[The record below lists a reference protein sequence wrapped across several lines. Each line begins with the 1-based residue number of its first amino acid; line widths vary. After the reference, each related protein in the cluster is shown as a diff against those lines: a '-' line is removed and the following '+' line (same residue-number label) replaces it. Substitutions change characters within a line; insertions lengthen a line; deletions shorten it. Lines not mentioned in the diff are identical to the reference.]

1 MNEKRRHDDLD
12 RIFGQLDEP
21 MPSDQQVDQTATQVL
36 NRLRAEYA
44 RNPRVSDF
52 NHVSI
57 PNRGRMWL
65 AAAAVSVV
73 ILIGTLPFL
82 MPRVSTQGEV
92 YAVPQAID
100 GTLYRVAGAETR
112 PVRRNERIGKGQA
125 LLATGGGAILA
136 LSDGSRV
143 EMRTESLLSLEP
155 SSDGIRIDLRMGSV
169 IVTAADQSSGHLYL
183 HTRDYGI
190 SVTGT
195 VFGVNT
201 GMTGSKVFVIEGE
214 VRVEQGP
221 KSETLRGGQQIAT
234 DPALA
239 TLPVEEDIQWSRNA
253 RDHLALLQVATSAPR
268 REDTPSK
275 GSIEGTVV
283 RFGNNEPIAN
293 VQVSLVVVLN
303 TLPGGSARTSTLTIP
318 PVETDERGRFLI
330 NDVEP
335 GSYRV
340 IAARNSFVRQE
351 YGQAAD
357 RRPGSVVTVAPGE
370 SVKGIGFKL
379 VLTGAVSGRV
389 TNTRG
394 EPLGNI
400 NVELLRAAYDENGRS
415 TLLAAIPGVRT
426 NDLGEYRFFW
436 VSPGRYYVRADGSRS
451 SLEMALRSPA
461 SGIILADP
469 ARIGAQFN
477 SNEVVQQ
484 AYAPTY
490 YPPGVTTAADAQT
503 IEVRAA
509 EQITGVDLRLGTQR
523 LFRVRGRLIDA
534 TTGQPSRRAGVDLR
548 PWDSS
553 LDYANK
559 LVLIEDNSRTIPTSS
574 YDPATGAFEVRDVP
588 PGVYEASVA
597 MLPPDPTAEASRRLN
612 ARIEVVNSDVE
623 NVLLIAGR
631 VVTVQG
637 RVVLDGVSASEV
649 GGVERTSVILS
660 SPSQPSN
667 ATSVKPDGT
676 FAFRIA
682 SGEYRLRVV
691 NFPPNLY
698 VKSARVG
705 ESDVLNQLLKVDL
718 TPPDSIDIVLS
729 PGGQITGTLLDRYSA
744 PAASA
749 TVILVPQERNRRNLY
764 KSTVTDLKGQFTFQG
779 IAPGNYM
786 VFAWEDI
793 EPFSYF
799 DPNVLRAYEAL
810 GQAVRITE
818 SSRSTTTLKII
829 PAGR

>member
-1 MNEKRRHDDLD
+1 
-12 RIFGQLDEP
+12 
-21 MPSDQQVDQTATQVL
+21 
-36 NRLRAEYA
+36 
-44 RNPRVSDF
+44 
-52 NHVSI
+52 
-57 PNRGRMWL
+57 
-65 AAAAVSVV
+65 
-73 ILIGTLPFL
+73 
-82 MPRVSTQGEV
+82 
-92 YAVPQAID
+92 
-100 GTLYRVAGAETR
+100 
-112 PVRRNERIGKGQA
+112 
-125 LLATGGGAILA
+125 
-136 LSDGSRV
+136 
-143 EMRTESLLSLEP
+143 
-155 SSDGIRIDLRMGSV
+155 
-169 IVTAADQSSGHLYL
+169 
-183 HTRDYGI
+183 
-190 SVTGT
+190 
-195 VFGVNT
+195 
-201 GMTGSKVFVIEGE
+201 
-214 VRVEQGP
+214 
-221 KSETLRGGQQIAT
+221 
-234 DPALA
+234 
-239 TLPVEEDIQWSRNA
+239 
-253 RDHLALLQVATSAPR
+253 
-268 REDTPSK
+268 
-275 GSIEGTVV
+275 
-283 RFGNNEPIAN
+283 
-293 VQVSLVVVLN
+293 
-303 TLPGGSARTSTLTIP
+303 
-318 PVETDERGRFLI
+318 
-330 NDVEP
+330 
-335 GSYRV
+335 
-340 IAARNSFVRQE
+340 
-351 YGQAAD
+351 
-357 RRPGSVVTVAPGE
+357 
-370 SVKGIGFKL
+370 
-379 VLTGAVSGRV
+379 
-389 TNTRG
+389 
-394 EPLGNI
+394 
-400 NVELLRAAYDENGRS
+400 
-415 TLLAAIPGVRT
+415 
-426 NDLGEYRFFW
+426 
-436 VSPGRYYVRADGSRS
+436 
-451 SLEMALRSPA
+451 
-461 SGIILADP
+461 
-469 ARIGAQFN
+469 
-477 SNEVVQQ
+477 
-484 AYAPTY
+484 
-490 YPPGVTTAADAQT
+490 
-503 IEVRAA
+503 
-509 EQITGVDLRLGTQR
+509 LRLGTQR